1 MPSESTDGNDDQVPE
16 PGRRKNKDAGPTGT
30 DTSTNPKF
38 NAFDKLKRLSSKT
51 PGTLGAVPQP
61 PSSHGAERISEKVSE
76 VSKLFEEM
84 QRLGLEPAG
93 LGKFIASLHKLAV
106 ASGVSP
112 ENLALIIKEVNELSD
127 GKEMSV
133 TQVRTRI
140 QRLWQQQKLLQ
151 KEVDGLEK
159 KKDSLAVELHLKEL
173 EHSTTRETLS
183 EYERIRKELE
193 QNALSFMDLSKLVML
208 IGEAQKIGYDSASVV
223 AALSGLEHNENER
236 KKMEAEIEKMLDTKR
251 VSQERVL
258 ALEQEISEKQ
268 QTLRSA
274 QELGKLGFDFN
285 DLNDISGAIRFISQT
300 RNIEFSTAKRQL
312 LSDMQSYCANDQELK
327 KRIRVLESLLQEK
340 EERFKSLAADY
351 ENEKAVLENAR
362 KLISSGVDEQML
374 GKLRDIMDAYGTD
387 TDMLASDLKNMQGL
401 KSRINDLLTTKRALE
416 EEERLLRQKVVA
428 AEDQRL
434 KTLSLI
440 NKMIVNPQR
449 SLTPQQHAVRDA
461 EYPKGAIPEAGDLR
475 ELVRAAVGE
484 SVDGFE
490 FMNSAQRAI
499 DLICS
504 KLQKNSPARLVL
516 EHALRALKFESK
528 R

>member
-1 MPSESTDGNDDQVPE
+1 MPSESVDGNDDPSHE
-16 PGRRKNKDAGPTGT
+16 PGRRKNKNAGPGGT
-30 DTSTNPKF
+30 DSSTNPKS
-38 NAFDKLKRLSSKT
+38 NAFDRLKRLSSKI
-51 PGTLGAVPQP
+51 PGTLGTVPRA
-61 PSSHGAERISEKVSE
+61 PSAQGPERITEKVSG

-112 ENLALIIKEVNELSD
+112 ENLVLIIKEVNELSD
-127 GKEMSV
+127 GKQISV
-133 TQVRTRI
+133 AQVRTRI
-140 QRLWQQQKLLQ
+140 QRLSEQRKLLQ

-159 KKDSLAVELHLKEL
+159 KKDSLAVELGLREL
-173 EHSTTRETLS
+173 EHSTTRETLT

-208 IGEAQKIGYDSASVV
+208 IGEARKIGYDSASVV
-223 AALSGLEHNENER
+223 AALSDLEHKANER
-236 KKMEAEIEKMLDTKR
+236 KKIETEIEKMLDTKR
-251 VSQERVL
+251 VAQERVL

-268 QTLRSA
+268 QALRSA

-312 LSDMQSYCANDQELK
+312 LSDMHSYYANDQELK

-340 EERFKSLAADY
+340 EERFRSLEADY
-351 ENEKAVLENAR
+351 ENEKAVLDHAR
-362 KLISSGVDEQML
+362 KLISSGVDEQWL
-374 GKLRDIMDAYGTD
+374 VKLRYIMDAYGTD
-387 TDMLASDLKNMQGL
+387 TDLLANDLKNMQGL
-401 KSRINDLLTTKRALE
+401 KSRINELMTTKRALE

-428 AEDQRL
+428 VEDQRL

-440 NKMIVNPQR
+440 NKMIVNPER
-449 SLTPQQHAVRDA
+449 SSSPQQHAVRDA
-461 EYPKGAIPEAGDLR
+461 AYPEAGGLK

-484 SVDGFE
+484 SVDVTE

-499 DLICS
+499 DVICS